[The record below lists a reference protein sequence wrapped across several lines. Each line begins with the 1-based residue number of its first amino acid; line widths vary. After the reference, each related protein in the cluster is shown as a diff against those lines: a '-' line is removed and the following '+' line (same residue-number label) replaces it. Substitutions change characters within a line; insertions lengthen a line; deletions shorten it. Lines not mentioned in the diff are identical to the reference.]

1 MSAWMPKPLPIQ
13 VRRPLMAATRETTVS
28 TLALWRKGEARSK
41 VSMCAHNREKEEERD
56 VQDLAGDDET
66 EDGTLGEGV

>member
-1 MSAWMPKPLPIQ
+1 
-13 VRRPLMAATRETTVS
+13 MAATRETTVS
-28 TLALWRKGEARSK
+28 TLALWRRGKGDGQGQYMRARWG
-41 VSMCAHNREKEEERD
+41 EGGGRD